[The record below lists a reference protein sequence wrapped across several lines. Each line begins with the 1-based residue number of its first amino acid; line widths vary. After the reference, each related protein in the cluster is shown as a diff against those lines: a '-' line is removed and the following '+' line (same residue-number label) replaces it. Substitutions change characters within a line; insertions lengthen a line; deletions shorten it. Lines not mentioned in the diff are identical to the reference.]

1 MDIKLPIPTYVINLP
16 ERTDRKQHIIEQF
29 KDKPEFDLIFVDA
42 VKDKDGAIGIWKS
55 LVKVIKIAKEAN
67 HKKIIFCEDD
77 HIFTYHYSS
86 EYLLKS
92 IKEAKEKGVVLLS
105 GGISGFG
112 LSVPIEKNLYWVD
125 WYWGNQF
132 LIIDAILYD
141 RIINYDFKSGNTADE
156 TLSWLTNSKAT
167 MYPFISEQKEF
178 GYSDISSING
188 RKGYVS
194 WLFNN
199 ARKRLLSIHRVNE
212 IYNDY
217 T

>member
-1 MDIKLPIPTYVINLP
+1 MDINLPIPTYVVNL
-16 ERTDRKQHIIEQF
+16 RDRKDRREHIISQF

-42 VKDKDGAIGIWKS
+42 VEDENGAVGLWKS
-55 LVKVIKIAKEAN
+55 LVKVIEIAKELK

-77 HIFTYHYSS
+77 HIFTHHYSS
-86 EYLLKS
+86 EYLFKS
-92 IKEAKEKGVVLLS
+92 IEAARQKGVVLLI

-112 LSVPIEKNLYWVD
+112 NSVPIEENLYWVD

-132 LIIDAILYD
+132 LVIDEILYD
-141 RIINYDFKSGNTADE
+141 RILNYDFKSGNTADE

-212 IYNDY
+212 IYNNY
-217 T
+217 K